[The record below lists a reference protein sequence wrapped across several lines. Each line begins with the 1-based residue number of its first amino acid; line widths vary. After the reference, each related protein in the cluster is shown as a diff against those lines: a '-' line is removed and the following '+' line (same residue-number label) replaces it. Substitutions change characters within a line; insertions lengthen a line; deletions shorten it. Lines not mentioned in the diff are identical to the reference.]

1 MKHAKTITFSALGCA
16 VIGLPVAMLQKPA
29 TIRPNTYVGQVSV
42 GGLTTEQARF
52 RLRSWWETERL
63 KPVPLTSDIVSNLP
77 ELTPSKF
84 GIVLDDEASIAPL
97 PVSDLMTDA
106 KALAGQ
112 IPEDRVDAKLLFK
125 AEGKVDQALYDAV
138 LKASPEPEPARVTYS
153 KGAILVRK
161 ERASLV
167 LDAAKLQQAVLEML
181 PKFDPTVVPV
191 IEGKK
196 RVPDEDLAKVRDVV
210 SEYTTRFSAGNRP
223 RSSNIALAASFF
235 NGQVLMPGDKLSY
248 NDTVGRRTL
257 KRGFKVAG
265 VYINGKHDTG
275 VGGGICQ
282 VSTTLYNAAL
292 FANLGIRQRQS
303 HSLPVPYVPLG
314 RDATVDFGNID
325 LVLQNTTDAPI
336 AVVSTYTPGA
346 LTFRI
351 LGQKVPGQQVVVT
364 QGRVSTRTR
373 GVRTVVDRNLP
384 AGARRVLEGGAP
396 ARVVSA
402 FRTVRVNG
410 QVVKSENLGTSYY
423 GGSPRVV
430 AVGARSGPSSL

>member
-1 MKHAKTITFSALGCA
+1 MKHAKTITFSALGCV
-16 VIGLPVAMLQKPA
+16 VIGLPVAFLQKPA

-42 GGLTTEQARF
+42 GGLTPEQARF

-63 KPVPLTSDIVSNLP
+63 KPVPLTSDVVSNLP

-84 GIVLDDEASIAPL
+84 GIVLDDEATVAPL
-97 PVSDLMTDA
+97 PLSDLVTDG
-106 KALAGQ
+106 KAFAGQ
-112 IPEDRVDAKLLFK
+112 LPEERIDAKLVFK
-125 AEGKVDQALYDAV
+125 AEGKIDTSLYEAV
-138 LKASPEPEPARVTYS
+138 VQASPEPEPARVTYS

-161 ERASLV
+161 ERANLV
-167 LDAAKLQQAVLEML
+167 LDAAKLQKAVQEML
-181 PKFDPTVVPV
+181 PKLEPTPVPI

-196 RVPDEDLAKVRDVV
+196 RVPDEELAKVKEVV

-223 RSSNIALAASFF
+223 RSSNIELAASFF
-235 NGQVLMPGDKLSY
+235 NGQVLMPGEKLSY
-248 NDTVGRRTL
+248 NDTVGRRTI

-292 FANLGIRQRQS
+292 FANLGIPQRQN
-303 HSLPVPYVPLG
+303 HSLAVPYVPLG

-325 LVLQNTTDAPI
+325 LVLQNTTEAPI

-351 LGQKVPGQQVVVT
+351 LGQKVPGQQVTVS

-373 GVRTVVDRNLP
+373 GVRTVVDRNLA
-384 AGARRVLEGGAP
+384 AGARRVVEGGAP

-430 AVGARSGPSSL
+430 VVGARSSSSL

>member
-1 MKHAKTITFSALGCA
+1 M
-16 VIGLPVAMLQKPA
+16 
-29 TIRPNTYVGQVSV
+29 
-42 GGLTTEQARF
+42 
-52 RLRSWWETERL
+52 
-63 KPVPLTSDIVSNLP
+63 
-77 ELTPSKF
+77 
-84 GIVLDDEASIAPL
+84 
-97 PVSDLMTDA
+97 
-106 KALAGQ
+106 
-112 IPEDRVDAKLLFK
+112 
-125 AEGKVDQALYDAV
+125 
-138 LKASPEPEPARVTYS
+138 TYS

-161 ERASLV
+161 ERANLV
-167 LDAAKLQQAVLEML
+167 LDAAKLQKAVQEML
-181 PKFDPTVVPV
+181 PKLEPTPVPI

-196 RVPDEDLAKVRDVV
+196 RVPDEELAKVKEVV

-223 RSSNIALAASFF
+223 RSSNIQLAASFF

-248 NDTVGRRTL
+248 NDTVGRRTI

-292 FANLGIRQRQS
+292 FANLGIPQRQN

-351 LGQKVPGQQVVVT
+351 LGQKVPGQQVTVS

-373 GVRTVVDRNLP
+373 GVRTVVDRNL
-384 AGARRVLEGGAP
+384 GRRFA
-396 ARVVSA
+396 
-402 FRTVRVNG
+402 
-410 QVVKSENLGTSYY
+410 TS
-423 GGSPRVV
+423 P
-430 AVGARSGPSSL
+430 